1 MVVMM
6 PMPGV
11 RHVQTALRAAT
22 GLILHL
28 HRNMFN
34 LILMLQE
41 VEDPVQK
48 TVVIVRRYHLH
59 VQRHHRFFSY
69 QPGMNVVY
77 VANFRYRAAQI
88 AF

>member
-6 PMPGV
+6 SMPGV

-59 VQRHHRFFSY
+59 VQRH
-69 QPGMNVVY
+69 QIG
-77 VANFRYRAAQI
+77 RAHV
-88 AF
+88 